1 MFICY
6 FIKRG
11 SENMSRNQHV
21 VPGKNG
27 GWNVRGAGAKR
38 ATVHTETKQD
48 AINIARNIS
57 QNQHSEL
64 IIHGRNGRIQSRD
77 SHGHDPFPPR
87 DKN

>member
-1 MFICY
+1 
-6 FIKRG
+6 
-11 SENMSRNQHV
+11 MSRNQHV

-27 GWNVRGAGAKR
+27 GWNVKGAGAKR

-64 IIHGRNGRIQSRD
+64 IIHGRNGRIQNRD

-87 DKN
+87 DIN

>member
-1 MFICY
+1 
-6 FIKRG
+6 
-11 SENMSRNQHV
+11 MSRNQHV

-27 GWNVRGAGAKR
+27 GWNVKGAGAKR

-64 IIHGRNGRIQSRD
+64 IISWQ
-77 SHGHDPFPPR
+77 
-87 DKN
+87 KW